1 MGTGLQ
7 GNYFVVPTK
16 TALDRAGKLTN
27 DKAKEFYKLRKL
39 TLKLM
44 WWPHGD
50 LECAADIDWDWIK
63 TLENRRIGE
72 LRIDEQINGHDNV
85 RVIFFKANQP
95 LSGEPM
101 SRIWLLD
108 VFQKKRQDFST
119 IQIGNWRL
127 HRELILQRSYEGIH
141 GA

>member
-1 MGTGLQ
+1 MGSGLE
-7 GNYFVVPTK
+7 GDYFVFPTM
-16 TALDRAGKLTN
+16 TALSRAGKLTN
-27 DKAKEFYKLRKL
+27 NKAKEFYKLRKL

-44 WWPHGD
+44 WWPSSNSEGKS
-50 LECAADIDWDWIK
+50 DIDWDWIK

-72 LRIDEQINGHDNV
+72 LRIDEEINSQDNI

-95 LSGEPM
+95 LPGEPM

-108 VFQKKRQDFST
+108 VFAKKRQDFST
-119 IQIGNWRL
+119 TQVSAWKA

>member
-1 MGTGLQ
+1 MGLE
-7 GNYFVVPTK
+7 GNYFVVPTM
-16 TALDRAGKLTN
+16 TAIGRAVKLTN
-27 DKAKEFYKLRKL
+27 GKAKGLYKLRKL

-50 LECAADIDWDWIK
+50 GECIGDIDWDWIK
-63 TLENRRIGE
+63 TLDNRRIGE
-72 LRIDEQINGHDNV
+72 LRIDEVINGHENL

-95 LSGEPM
+95 LPGEPM

-108 VFQKKRQDFST
+108 VFPKKRQDFST
-119 IQIGNWRL
+119 IQLGVWKA
-127 HRELILQRSYEGIH
+127 HRELILQRNYEGIH